1 MNRCDIAVI
10 GAGPVG
16 LTLLTALR
24 RHGIDAVGIDSGP
37 GPTGYPKS
45 RLVSARSMEIF
56 RRLGVA
62 AEVKAAGLAGEWCQ
76 RLVVRRSVTGP
87 ALARIERPPAAGRSP
102 EGPVLCTQDSLEQ
115 VLAAGLE
122 DHFPATVRWRHEA
135 LEVEPDDLGVTV
147 RARDPDGDEQ
157 AWRAAYVVCADGIRG
172 LSGTLPGAGTR
183 RVFARQVSI
192 RASAALSSWTD
203 AAPAFITYL
212 VDRGLSAQLLV
223 VDGKDDWI
231 VASLAR
237 RGETALD
244 YGPERARALLAA
256 VTGLPETDS
265 VVSDATITDVRTWDL
280 AARVC
285 DTFRVGR
292 IVRAG
297 DAAHEILPT
306 GAMGLNLGIA
316 DADALAW
323 RLRAVLDGWADPAV
337 LDGYDRER
345 RDVALRTAQWSRAN
359 LNAVALML
367 GAAARHED
375 QALEEAATAIA
386 PYLDTAGIE
395 LGPAPGSSPSG
406 AAGEADDGQPGSR
419 APHIPLGAGRS
430 TLDLYGEQP
439 VLLVSDEAGTAA
451 TAALAAARAAGTP
464 LSVAGLGRGS
474 PGHPGLAWYARHG
487 VGPEDAVLVRP
498 DGYVAWRGAV
508 TERRMR
514 HALDEMAGRL
524 PDCMVSGPP

>member
-1 MNRCDIAVI
+1 VNRCDIAVI

-24 RHGIDAVGIDSGP
+24 RHGIDAVGIDGGP
-37 GPTGYPKS
+37 GPTRYPKS
-45 RLVSARSMEIF
+45 RLLSARSMEIF

-62 AEVKAAGLAGEWCQ
+62 AEVKAAGLDAQWCQ
-76 RLVVRRSVTGP
+76 RLVVRRSVSGP
-87 ALARIERPPAAGRSP
+87 EVGRIERPPSAGRSP
-102 EGPVLCTQDSLEQ
+102 EAPVLCTQDSLER

-122 DHFPATVRWRHEA
+122 DRFPAAVRWRHEA
-135 LEVEPDDLGVTV
+135 VKIEPDDLGVTV
-147 RARDPDGDEQ
+147 RARGRDGDEQ

-183 RVFARQVSI
+183 RVFARQVSL
-192 RASAALSSWTD
+192 RAAVALSPWTD

-231 VASLAR
+231 IASLAR

-244 YGPERARALLAA
+244 YGPERARALLAT
-256 VTGLPETDS
+256 VTGLPATDP

-280 AARVC
+280 ATRVC
-285 DTFRVGR
+285 DTFRLGR
-292 IVRAG
+292 VLRAG

-345 RDVALRTAQWSRAN
+345 RAAAVRTAQWSRAN

-375 QALEEAATAIA
+375 QALEEATAAIG

-395 LGPAPGSSPSG
+395 LGPAPPSG
-406 AAGEADDGQPGSR
+406 SAGSAGAVDDGRPGSR
-419 APHIPLGAGRS
+419 APHVPLGAGRS

-439 VLLVSDEAGTAA
+439 VLLVGDEAGPAA
-451 TAALAAARAAGTP
+451 AAALAAARTAGTP
-464 LSVAGLGRGS
+464 LSVAGLGQGS
-474 PGHPGLAWYARHG
+474 PTCPWPPWHVRHG
-487 VGPEDAVLVRP
+487 VGPEGAMLVRP
-498 DGYVAWRGAV
+498 DGYVVWRGEV
-508 TERRMR
+508 TERGVRQS
-514 HALDEMAGRL
+514 LEEMAAGQEPRS
-524 PDCMVSGPP
+524 PG

>member
-24 RHGIDAVGIDSGP
+24 RYGVDAVGIDSGP
-37 GPTGYPKS
+37 GPTPYPKS

-62 AEVKAAGLAGEWCQ
+62 AEVKAVGLATEWCQ

-87 ALARIERPPAAGRSP
+87 ELARIERPAEAGRSP
-102 EGPVLCTQDSLEQ
+102 EAPVLCTQDSLEQ

-122 DHFPATVRWRHEA
+122 DRFPAAVRWRYEA
-135 LEVEPDDLGVTV
+135 VKIEPDNLGVTV
-147 RARDPDGDEQ
+147 RARGQDGDEET
-157 AWRAAYVVCADGIRG
+157 WRAAYVVCADGTRG
-172 LSGTLPGAGTR
+172 LSGTLPGAGIR
-183 RVFARQVSI
+183 RVFGRQVSI
-192 RASAALSSWTD
+192 RASVALSPWTD
-203 AAPAFITYL
+203 VAPAFITYL

-265 VVSDATITDVRTWDL
+265 VVSDATITDVRMWDL
-280 AARVC
+280 ATRVC
-285 DTFRVGR
+285 DAFRQDRVL
-292 IVRAG
+292 RAG
-297 DAAHEILPT
+297 DAAHEIFPT

-323 RLRAVLDGWADPAV
+323 RLRAVLDGWADAAV
-337 LDGYDRER
+337 LDDYHRER
-345 RDVALRTAQWSRAN
+345 RAAAVRTAGWSRAN

-367 GAAARHED
+367 GAAVRHD
-375 QALEEAATAIA
+375 GPALEEAATAIGA
-386 PYLDTAGIE
+386 YLDTNGLE
-395 LGPAPGSSPSG
+395 LGPALDLSSS
-406 AAGEADDGQPGSR
+406 AVQVDDGQPGSR
-419 APHIPLGAGRS
+419 APHLPFGPRRS
-430 TLDLYGEQP
+430 TLDLYGERP
-439 VLLVSDEAGTAA
+439 VLLVSEDAGAAA
-451 TAALAAARAAGTP
+451 TAGRAAARATGTP
-464 LSVAGLGRGS
+464 LSVAALGQGS
-474 PGHPGLAWYARHG
+474 PGHPGAPWHARHG
-487 VGPEDAVLVRP
+487 VGPDGGVLVRP
-498 DGYVAWRGAV
+498 DGYIAWRGEV
-508 TERRMR
+508 TERAMR
-514 HALDEMAGRL
+514 QALDEMTGR
-524 PDCMVSGPP
+524 SS